1 MDEYKDV
8 PDAIKQYIIK
18 NLDKTRYDIQGNN
31 QFYQNL
37 VENVLPSLNRIP
49 SYSLTEAQKQYLSET
64 PEVWDYVKKYL
75 QDLNF
80 SQQEYVK
87 RLRQQSMKY
96 NPFSWEYKPDII
108 KL

>member
-49 SYSLTEAQKQYLSET
+49 PYSLTEAQKQYLSET

-75 QDLNF
+75 QDLDF
-80 SQQEYVK
+80 SHQDYIK
-87 RLRQQSMKY
+87 RLRQQSQKY
-96 NPFSWEYKPDII
+96 NPFSGTYSPDIV